1 MVSAV
6 VIEFGGMRCQPLR
19 RALCFLSKM
28 EKERTLRLYVTNKN
42 GKRIYLQVVAPSR
55 RELVQKLGGHRFIV
69 NGIQYSINDVKAAPS
84 NENTAAS
91 MVIGGAIGLLGG
103 VPGVIAGGAL
113 GGLLGNEKDKKE
125 KLLVDQFNRS
135 KL

>member
-1 MVSAV
+1 M
-6 VIEFGGMRCQPLR
+6 
-19 RALCFLSKM
+19 
-28 EKERTLRLYVTNKN
+28 RLYVASQS
-42 GKRIYLQVVAPSR
+42 GKRIYLQVVAPSK
-55 RELVQKLGGHRFIV
+55 RELVQKLGGHRFTV
-69 NGIQYSINDVKAAPS
+69 NGKQYLINNVKAAPS

-103 VPGVIAGGAL
+103 VAGVIAGRVL
-113 GGLLGNEKDKKE
+113 GGLLGNEKDNKD